1 MSDVK
6 YTPPAFP
13 VPLPA
18 HAYVVPPLVD
28 GGGSGG
34 GAPGTHAATALE
46 FCVFTVDVR
55 VGWPRSYPLHG
66 LCDDATLASVDGLA
80 VRAERK
86 RAKPRPADDNT
97 GNGAD
102 DSDTPNTS
110 DDDTG
115 AHAAGGGFVLPDP
128 RLPAF
133 AYLTGHTATGAKVGV
148 AVPWRPA
155 CQVEVCKAD
164 AREDDRDRAKAALVD
179 CIRDLE
185 GQLQRVYGGRTAN
198 AAWRTHLAVEWHVAC
213 RFNGYVPTAGKPLER
228 QQYDYAEVS
237 AANPAVLKWV
247 AGTLRRGSFARG
259 RIPARAPYA
268 VHEDGIDAEQAFVDA
283 HGIQPCGWVSVPA
296 GALTPVPEDAREMA
310 VHYEF
315 ALAAAPRRPSW
326 YFPATR
332 WRPFTRLDGVTT
344 VPSMVV
350 ACVDAEMT
358 SGAAGRFPQA
368 QRPEDAVVVV
378 GVVLTYTG
386 GSLPGRPAGAVFE
399 RHAFVWGEQLAA
411 SAAAA
416 EGCVA
421 DIPGVTVHA
430 GFASEGAMLAAV
442 RDLLFVH
449 RCVDIVAGHNIVKFD
464 VAYLATRA
472 ARAAQ
477 TPPGDRFCRFGVLV
491 RERLQ
496 LREKRLTSSAFGA
509 NNLQLLPGAGFA
521 YVDTM
526 LLCKV
531 HPKKLRQNTLAAAA
545 EAFLPPNDASAAKFD
560 MPYEDIPGIAAGS
573 DPVAWAALAGY
584 CVQDCELVHKLLVA
598 WDTAR
603 DLVAQSR
610 TINIPLAANVLCGQ
624 QQRVR
629 DSVMLKARASAMV
642 MNGVNVRRA
651 SNHGGGAGGGGGGD
665 DEDAEPV
672 TATGGFVLDNVAGF
686 HDAPVVV
693 LDFASLYPS
702 VQRSRNLCWS
712 TVVDDATW
720 AALSEA
726 DRRALGIETH
736 DTPTGTFRFA
746 TNVEG
751 VFPAQ
756 LGDLLAARTAAKRDM
771 AAAGRAKDAASA
783 AMAAARAAGDD
794 AALTAAT
801 EAFNVAAAAYLN
813 ADARQK
819 ATKIV
824 MNSGYGTAN
833 AAEGTGV
840 MPCRPLGTTTCWVGA
855 QLNRAAKAHVEAKFG
870 AVVLYGDTDSIM
882 VVFPRRGAAAAP
894 DADRFTILQDA
905 FDQAEEAEASLNAL
919 FAEAEAQHAAAKA
932 AALGASGAAP
942 VSAGGK
948 VVQIVQTEAE
958 KIYYPWASLGKKVY
972 TGVKYEHRPKPD
984 APRDLA
990 GTGSIEAKGMKMVR
1004 RDVPL
1009 FTRRLTQALLDAML
1023 VKRDNAAF
1031 WTVVHDFVYRV
1042 CLGPR
1047 EHGGGPDALPLS
1059 EFTITRELKEGFETQ
1074 KPLGPQAAVAYA
1086 AEWARAGSCPL
1097 VGDRVAYAFVTTPD
1111 PRRIRRPPWMPSVAR
1126 CTVPKC
1132 EEVPVWALGPHKD
1145 VTRCMAHV
1153 PAAVGF
1159 QPVRPDP
1166 SRRCVECSAGGAEWV
1181 TAVSAKEGKLSQTAA
1196 DAFCAAHVPKA
1207 AGWCRATVVEPPEAE
1222 VPGGSTTG
1230 VGVGG
1235 SGAAPRAAAGD
1246 VALRSA
1252 YARSA
1257 GEMEADPESNVL
1269 DVVYYVEKCVATVVE
1284 QLRPDAAA
1292 KASIQAAIAFAKR
1305 VAARA
1310 TGLRAPTSAAASM
1323 WSARC
1328 GLEWASAA
1336 SVDMAA
1342 VVAAVRAQ
1350 QPLRVLPG
1358 SEVPVPGGGG
1368 GAGGPGTGAGAYV
1381 AVHVKTASEHRQAK
1395 AVKAAEAKRQAASLL
1410 RFLG

>member
-1 MSDVK
+1 
-6 YTPPAFP
+6 
-13 VPLPA
+13 
-18 HAYVVPPLVD
+18 
-28 GGGSGG
+28 
-34 GAPGTHAATALE
+34 
-46 FCVFTVDVR
+46 
-55 VGWPRSYPLHG
+55 
-66 LCDDATLASVDGLA
+66 
-80 VRAERK
+80 
-86 RAKPRPADDNT
+86 
-97 GNGAD
+97 
-102 DSDTPNTS
+102 
-110 DDDTG
+110 
-115 AHAAGGGFVLPDP
+115 
-128 RLPAF
+128 
-133 AYLTGHTATGAKVGV
+133 
-148 AVPWRPA
+148 
-155 CQVEVCKAD
+155 
-164 AREDDRDRAKAALVD
+164 
-179 CIRDLE
+179 
-185 GQLQRVYGGRTAN
+185 
-198 AAWRTHLAVEWHVAC
+198 
-213 RFNGYVPTAGKPLER
+213 
-228 QQYDYAEVS
+228 
-237 AANPAVLKWV
+237 
-247 AGTLRRGSFARG
+247 
-259 RIPARAPYA
+259 
-268 VHEDGIDAEQAFVDA
+268 
-283 HGIQPCGWVSVPA
+283 
-296 GALTPVPEDAREMA
+296 
-310 VHYEF
+310 
-315 ALAAAPRRPSW
+315 
-326 YFPATR
+326 
-332 WRPFTRLDGVTT
+332 
-344 VPSMVV
+344 
-350 ACVDAEMT
+350 
-358 SGAAGRFPQA
+358 
-368 QRPEDAVVVV
+368 
-378 GVVLTYTG
+378 
-386 GSLPGRPAGAVFE
+386 
-399 RHAFVWGEQLAA
+399 
-411 SAAAA
+411 
-416 EGCVA
+416 
-421 DIPGVTVHA
+421 
-430 GFASEGAMLAAV
+430 
-442 RDLLFVH
+442 
-449 RCVDIVAGHNIVKFD
+449 
-464 VAYLATRA
+464 
-472 ARAAQ
+472 
-477 TPPGDRFCRFGVLV
+477 VLV
-491 RERLQ
+491 RERLR

-598 WDTAR
+598 WDTTR

-642 MNGVNVRRA
+642 MNGVNVRKQNGNRGD
-651 SNHGGGAGGGGGGD
+651 GGSGD
-665 DEDAEPV
+665 GDENAEPV

-720 AALSEA
+720 HALSDA

-736 DTPTGTFRFA
+736 VTPTGTFRFA

-771 AAAGRAKDAASA
+771 AAAGRAKEAASA

-794 AALTAAT
+794 DALTAAT
-801 EAFNVAAAAYLN
+801 EAYNVAAAAYLN

-833 AAEGTGV
+833 ADEATGV
-840 MPCRPLGTTTCWVGA
+840 MPCRALGTTTCWVGA
-855 QLNRAAKAHVEAKFG
+855 QLNRAAKAHVESKFG

-919 FAEAEAQHAAAKA
+919 FGEAEAKHAAAKA
-932 AALGASGAAP
+932 EALAAAAAAAAAAP
-942 VSAGGK
+942 EE
-948 VVQIVQTEAE
+948 VVPPKKTGQIVQTEAE

-984 APRDLA
+984 APRDLG

-1009 FTRRLTQALLDAML
+1009 FTRRLTQALLEAML
-1023 VKRDNAAF
+1023 CKRDNAAF
-1031 WTVVHDFVYRV
+1031 WGVVHDFVQRV

-1047 EHGGGPDALPLS
+1047 EHGGGLDALPLS

-1086 AEWARAGSCPL
+1086 AEWACPGSCPL

-1111 PRRIRRPPWMPSVAR
+1111 PRRIRRPPWMPLVVLCKS
-1126 CTVPKC
+1126 PKC
-1132 EEVPVWALGPHKD
+1132 DALAVWAPGPGRD
-1145 VTRCMAHV
+1145 LTRCVLHV
-1153 PAAVGF
+1153 PPQAGYVAVGRG
-1159 QPVRPDP
+1159 PTK
-1166 SRRCVECSAGGAEWV
+1166 SRCVACGA
-1181 TAVSAKEGKLSQTAA
+1181 
-1196 DAFCAAHVPKA
+1196 CAAWVGTEDGTGDYCALHVPKA
-1207 AGWCRATVVEPPEAE
+1207 EGWCQVAPAAEDGGGSDLAPGGAGAGAATGTGAATATAKETGTATVAGTV
-1222 VPGGSTTG
+1222 
-1230 VGVGG
+1230 
-1235 SGAAPRAAAGD
+1235 RAAAQD

-1257 GEMEADPESNVL
+1257 AEIEANPDDNVL
-1269 DVVYYVEKCVATVVE
+1269 DMVYYVEKCVATVVE

-1292 KASIQAAIAFAKR
+1292 KPSIEAAITFAKR
-1305 VAARA
+1305 VASRA
-1310 TGLRAPTSAAASM
+1310 NGMRGPSAASAAL

-1328 GLEWASAA
+1328 ALEWAPAA
-1336 SVDMAA
+1336 AVDMPA

-1350 QPLRVLPG
+1350 QPLRVLAG
-1358 SEVPVPGGGG
+1358 SEVPVPGGGHG
-1368 GAGGPGTGAGAYV
+1368 GASGGAGTGAGHGAV
-1381 AVHVKTASEHRQAK
+1381 GAVTASASVHVKTASENRQAK
-1395 AVKAAEAKRQAASLL
+1395 AQKAAEAKRQAAALL
-1410 RFLG
+1410 RFLN